1 MNLLKRTRKLRTW
14 AISLLMVVALLS
26 ISLKILPVSAAK
38 TVDRV
43 TIYLN
48 DEPSVEPPKAVK
60 VGSVNE
66 LKHYLGNL

>member
-1 MNLLKRTRKLRTW
+1 MF
-14 AISLLMVVALLS
+14 AILIVAAVAIS
-26 ISLKILPVSAAK
+26 ISLMILPVSAAK

-60 VGSVNE
+60 VGFR
-66 LKHYLGNL
+66 K